1 MTSLVIAALQFVVQ
15 AASSTPSSS
24 PRRPAYIPDQR
35 IDFIFGRYD
44 FQILGFAVIV
54 MLLVALTRFLIR
66 RSARTNSK
74 SNGDEA

>member
-1 MTSLVIAALQFVVQ
+1 MASRVIAALHLVVQ
-15 AASSTPSSS
+15 AASSTSSSS
-24 PRRPAYIPDQR
+24 PRRPAYLPDQR

-66 RSARTNSK
+66 RRARTNSK